1 MATSTVQ
8 NVIDE
13 AIERASLNDSSLIPT
28 DQTIDYINH
37 FQRRV
42 YMIAAEMNPDYFG
55 SVDSVTRASNTDDW
69 DVSSLGPV
77 QSVEIDS
84 FTGSMSD
91 LSVGDQ
97 VHIADIDEP
106 DMVLTPR
113 VLLRNFTLVE
123 YNDELADDS
132 SNFVDGLKVY
142 NSQYPTEL
150 TATADNPD
158 IPEQWLELLS
168 TPLAQ
173 RFAIRD
179 QRFDEAQIIQQEY
192 QSILQLFRR
201 HVQVYDHGAQKSL
214 QSLKVPTTMDLR
226 GGGGGED

>member
-55 SVDSVTRASNTDDW
+55 SIDTVTRASDTDDW

-77 QSVEIDS
+77 QSVEVDS
-84 FTGSMSD
+84 ITGSLSD
-91 LSVGDQ
+91 VSAGDQ
-97 VHIADIDEP
+97 VNIADVEEP
-106 DMVLTPR
+106 DMVLSPR
-113 VLLRNFTLVE
+113 VLLRNFQLIE
-123 YNDELADDS
+123 YGSDLSEDA
-132 SNFVDGLKVY
+132 SNYVDGLKIY
-142 NSQYPTEL
+142 NSEYPTEL

-158 IPEQWLELLS
+158 IPEEWLELLS
-168 TPLAQ
+168 TPLAH

-179 QRFDEAQIIQQEY
+179 QRFDEAQLINQEY
-192 QSILQLFRR
+192 KELLQLFRR

-214 QSLKVPTTMDLR
+214 QSLKVPTTMDFA
-226 GGGGGED
+226 GGGEG